1 MSNHV
6 QCPQCRHE
14 FSVESVLAQRIE
26 AEQKALFATRMRE
39 VEEREQRLN
48 QEKAGLQ
55 SQLDTLLVQEKAKLT
70 QQLKTQLRGEAE
82 AERLSLQKELEEK
95 SKLVISLRKQEAE
108 VLCQQRLLEET
119 KAGLDAEVEK
129 RVAVERSH
137 MVDQLR
143 SKMEIENALVVK
155 QKDELIRQ
163 LNQRVE
169 EMKQKV
175 EQGSMQAQGEAQE
188 LVIEDI
194 LRAAHPFDAF
204 EEIKKGER
212 GADLLQ
218 SVRNSAGLVC
228 GSILYESK
236 NTKEFSDTWV
246 TKLKEDM
253 LFKKADLGVIVT
265 KALPKGVNCFDQ
277 YDQNIWVCS
286 YEHFKALTFVLRAA
300 LLRVDEVRVI
310 QANHGDKSRMLYDYL
325 VGNAFKHQL
334 KVVHDTFFGLQDAL
348 VKEKRSAL
356 NNFAKR
362 EKALDQILVN
372 LVSIANG
379 INTISGQTI
388 AEFAEFEV
396 VDEELGLL
404 E

>member
-1 MSNHV
+1 MSNQV
-6 QCPQCRHE
+6 QCPKCRHE

-26 AEQKALFATRMRE
+26 AEQNARFATRLRE
-39 VEEREQRLN
+39 VEEREIRLR
-48 QEKAGLQ
+48 QEKDNLQ
-55 SQLDTLLVQEKAKLT
+55 TQLDTLLTQEKAKLT
-70 QQLKTQLRGEAE
+70 QQLKTQLRAEAE

-95 SKLVISLRKQEAE
+95 SQLVADLRRKEGD
-108 VLCQQRLLEET
+108 LLRQQRQLEET

-137 MVDQLR
+137 LADQLR

-163 LNQRVE
+163 LKQQAD
-169 EMKQKV
+169 EMKQKM

-188 LVIEDI
+188 LVIEDV
-194 LRAAHPFDAF
+194 LKLAHPFDIF

-218 SVRNSAGLVC
+218 SVRNTAGQMC

-236 NTKEFSDTWV
+236 NTKEFSDTWIP
-246 TKLKEDM
+246 KLKEDM
-253 LFKKADLGVIVT
+253 LIKKADLGVIVT
-265 KALPKGVNCFDQ
+265 KSLPKGVSSFEQ
-277 YDQNIWVCS
+277 YEENIWVCS

-300 LLRVDEVRVI
+300 LLRVDEVRVVQTNQGEKSKI
-310 QANHGDKSRMLYDYL
+310 LYNYVTGAEFRAN
-325 VGNAFKHQL
+325 L
-334 KVVHDTFFGLQDAL
+334 KGIHDACDEIRESLRSEEKAFFGRL
-348 VKEKRSAL
+348 K
-356 NNFAKR
+356 KR
-362 EKALDQILVN
+362 EQQLNRLLISVLSIGGSVN
-372 LVSIANG
+372 G
-379 INTISGQTI
+379 ISGQTV

-396 VDEELGLL
+396 VDEEMGLL

>member
-1 MSNHV
+1 MSNQV

-70 QQLKTQLRGEAE
+70 QQLKTQLRAEAE
-82 AERLSLQKELEEK
+82 TERLSLQKELEEK
-95 SKLVISLRKQEAE
+95 SQLVISLRKQEAE
-108 VLCQQRLLEET
+108 VLSQKRLLEET

-218 SVRNSAGLVC
+218 SVRNSAGQVC

-265 KALPKGVNCFDQ
+265 KALPKGVSCFDQ
-277 YDQNIWVCS
+277 YDENIWVCS

-325 VGNAFKHQL
+325 VGNTFKHQL

-396 VDEELGLL
+396 VDEEMGLL